1 MTELLPLHRSATSK
15 PHNKTPTSLPLADWR
30 HLDAYVLLGEPGAGK
45 TSVFKQEAEAQKGT
59 SVFRTARDFLTLGPP
74 QGWRDEILF
83 IDAVDERQVASDCA
97 TAPLDGIRKKLLEL
111 GRPKFRLSC
120 READWIAGG
129 TQDLC
134 DVAPEGKVEELWLDP
149 LCNADIHA
157 LLKHWG
163 FTTDQDINA
172 FLEMAYRRNMAALL
186 YNPIL
191 LNMLAEAVRKND
203 WPASR
208 SETYELAC
216 KQMASE
222 HNSDNRR
229 AARQAAVPIEQCLE
243 AAGKLCALLLLSDAQ
258 YLSSDPKD
266 NGVEAIQISELPT
279 ALDLQASVLHATLN
293 SKLFGTEGERRMPRH
308 RTIAEYLGAR
318 AIAALVAQH
327 GLPIQ
332 RVLALL
338 TGHDGG
344 IVEPLRGLY
353 GWLTFHSTSE
363 RELLIGAD
371 PLGLVLYGDVQPFST
386 CEKRWVLEALQRKA
400 ARFPW
405 FRSENWEA
413 HPFGALCTA
422 DMEPTFRAFFSNP
435 SREIAHQAVLDC
447 VADAIEHGE
456 PMPAIAPDLE
466 AVIRDNS
473 YGQNIR
479 KACVAAWVK
488 TLPDSSKPANAL
500 LKDIQTGKIL
510 DADDELAGHL
520 LTELY
525 PAGLSAIEAIC
536 HWHPAKAKNFIG
548 RFHMFWATEFVECMP
563 RDQLGAALDYL
574 VRRISSKEAQKDEGS
589 PEPSMD
595 SLRKTALRLLA
606 RGLMEISDVVSD
618 EKLYLWLG
626 IGLDEYGGL
635 RSQADEHDAIRDLL
649 SSRPTRLKSIYAI
662 GIKVLPANDSL
673 SRPQVWLVEQRLYQ
687 AKLPTD
693 WYQWLLDQATES
705 TNAGVVKDWLIQSTC
720 AAIYR
725 QDLFDI
731 SLDYIDAWI
740 SLHTDQWPHASD
752 WKLEVSSSLM
762 DCWQQTQHMRNMRIS
777 KDNAGQRLKRKNEIA
792 PVLKAV
798 FAGTASLGLM
808 GNVAQAYNKRFSN
821 ICGDDPIER
830 VMEFLVVSKAEAGHA
845 IDGIKAVLQ
854 RSDLP
859 TAAEIEAFNLAGEY
873 YFIGPACQLAAE
885 LTYADDPSV
894 VMSWGDHLVET
905 LVAFHLI
912 NDGGQKLDWFAALCR
927 IRHDIV
933 APVLQRIAVYDIQ
946 SFESPR
952 LRTPY
957 DLRDEHAPKA
967 LAAQVLPSL
976 IRAVPA
982 KPSKDQLRLLN
993 GALIPGAKHHL
1004 SSDEFRALIEERLA
1018 ESGNSVELRTS
1029 FHIAGLQFSADAHL
1043 LALKALSKTHS

>member
-15 PHNKTPTSLPLADWR
+15 PHNKTPKSLPLAEWR

-45 TSVFKQEAEAQKGT
+45 TSVFKQEAEAQKDT
-59 SVFRTARDFLTLGPP
+59 AVFRTARDFLILGPP
-74 QGWRDEILF
+74 PGWRDEILF
-83 IDAVDERQVASDCA
+83 IDAVDERQVASDCT

-111 GRPKFRLSC
+111 GKPKFRLSC
-120 READWIAGG
+120 READWISGG
-129 TQDLC
+129 TKDLC
-134 DVAPEGKVEELWLDP
+134 EVAPAGKVEELWLDP
-149 LCNADIHA
+149 LCDADIHA

-163 FTTDQDINA
+163 FTTDQDINT
-172 FLEMAYRRNMAALL
+172 FLDMAHRRNMAALL

-191 LNMLAEAVRKND
+191 LEMLAKAVRKND
-203 WPASR
+203 WPSNR

-222 HNSDNRR
+222 HNVKN
-229 AARQAAVPIEQCLE
+229 RQAAGQAALPIEQCLE
-243 AAGKLCALLLLSDAQ
+243 AAGKLSALLLLSDAQ
-258 YLSSDPKD
+258 CLSYDPND
-266 NGVEAIQISELPT
+266 DSVEAIQIDELPT
-279 ALDLQASVLHATLN
+279 MLGLQTSVLNATLN
-293 SKLFGTEGERRMPRH
+293 SKLFGAEGERRMPRH

-318 AIAALVAQH
+318 AIAALVTLH

-353 GWLTFHSTSE
+353 GWLTFHCTPE

-386 CEKRWVLEALQRKA
+386 CEKGWVLEALRREA
-400 ARFPW
+400 VRFPW

-413 HPFGALCTA
+413 HPFGALGTM
-422 DMEPTFRAFFSNP
+422 DMEPRFRALLSDS
-435 SREIAHQAVLDC
+435 SREIAHQSVLDC
-447 VADAIEHGE
+447 LADAIEHGE

-473 YGQNIR
+473 YGQSIR

-488 TLPDSSKPANAL
+488 TLTDSSKPANAL

-525 PAGLSAIEAIC
+525 PAGLSAIEAIR

-548 RFHMFWATEFVECMP
+548 RFHMFWATEFVERTPCA
-563 RDQLGAALDYL
+563 QLGAVLDYL
-574 VRRISSKEAQKDEGS
+574 ARRISSKEAQEDEGS

-626 IGLDEYGGL
+626 IGLDGYGWL
-635 RSQADEHDAIRDLL
+635 RSQDDEHDAIRDWL
-649 SSRPTRLKSIYAI
+649 SSHPSRLKSIYVI
-662 GIKVLPANDSL
+662 GLKILRANDSEN
-673 SRPQVWLVEQRLYQ
+673 RPDVHFMDQRLYK

-693 WYQWLLDQATES
+693 WHQWLLNQATES
-705 TNAGVVKDWLIQSTC
+705 TNAAVAKDWLIQATC
-720 AAIYR
+720 AAMYR

-731 SLDYIDAWI
+731 SLDDIDAWI

-762 DCWQQTQHMRNMRIS
+762 DCYQHTEHMRNMRIS
-777 KDNAGQRLKRKNEIA
+777 KVNAGRRLERKNEIA
-792 PVLKAV
+792 PVLADV
-798 FAGTASLGLM
+798 FAGTASHGVIA
-808 GNVAQAYNKRFSN
+808 NVVRAYNKEFYDIR
-821 ICGDDPIER
+821 GDEPVDR
-830 VMEFLVVSKAEAGHA
+830 VMEFLVVSKTDAVKA
-845 IDGIKAVLQ
+845 IDGLKAVLR

-859 TAAEIEAFNLAGEY
+859 TAAEIEAIRLTGKHY
-873 YFIGPACQLAAE
+873 VIGPACQLAAE

-894 VMSWGDHLVET
+894 VMSWGDQLVET

-912 NDGGQKLDWFAALCR
+912 NGGGQKLDWFAALCR
-927 IRHDIV
+927 TRNNIV
-933 APVLQRIAVYDIQ
+933 APVLQRIAVHDIQ

-957 DLRDEHAPKA
+957 DLRDGHAPKA
-967 LAAQVLPSL
+967 LAGGAGTAMPDTSCSRQAQQGSTAPL
-976 IRAVPA
+976 
-982 KPSKDQLRLLN
+982 
-993 GALIPGAKHHL
+993 
-1004 SSDEFRALIEERLA
+1004 EW
-1018 ESGNSVELRTS
+1018 RTYS
-1029 FHIAGLQFSADAHL
+1029 RCQTSPFF
-1043 LALKALSKTHS
+1043 K